1 MKVKKNI
8 YDDDKDNSIIFKNY
22 NINYGNENY
31 NLSLNIMVN
40 DINLII
46 KKINKTI
53 NFYYQAKL
61 NSRLLSE
68 KLKLEDIKYQNND
81 LLSKFL
87 DEAYK
92 NKKININKIDSDK
105 IYLIIDKSDLF
116 KYEIDLNKE
125 FINVDN
131 LYFNSAISDLN
142 NQIKQIKM
150 NMDKKEDDIMN
161 IINEKDNEISILNKK
176 IDEISHKFN
185 EKEKNDEEVIKRLT
199 NLIKKQKK
207 EICSLKNNIKE
218 LNEFK
223 NEMNILSKNYI
234 LNLDSSII
242 DNNTYNSTLK
252 NWINPNMKIRA
263 NLLYKLS
270 RDGPEISTFHKLCDN
285 KGPTLTLFHLKI
297 GDKIGFYV
305 DDSFDS
311 ISEWKK
317 DIFNFMFNLTQNKKY
332 SNTLFSR
339 DSFFCKSNCGPS
351 VNGLGCNPDVNLN
364 FIYHSANVIDCL
376 FINGANILPSGNIEK
391 KYEVIETEIFQIIKN

>member
-1 MKVKKNI
+1 
-8 YDDDKDNSIIFKNY
+8 
-22 NINYGNENY
+22 
-31 NLSLNIMVN
+31 
-40 DINLII
+40 
-46 KKINKTI
+46 
-53 NFYYQAKL
+53 
-61 NSRLLSE
+61 
-68 KLKLEDIKYQNND
+68 
-81 LLSKFL
+81 
-87 DEAYK
+87 
-92 NKKININKIDSDK
+92 
-105 IYLIIDKSDLF
+105 
-116 KYEIDLNKE
+116 
-125 FINVDN
+125 
-131 LYFNSAISDLN
+131 
-142 NQIKQIKM
+142 M

-234 LNLDSSII
+234 LNLDSCII

-391 KYEVIETEIFQIIKN
+391 EYEVIETEIFQIIKN